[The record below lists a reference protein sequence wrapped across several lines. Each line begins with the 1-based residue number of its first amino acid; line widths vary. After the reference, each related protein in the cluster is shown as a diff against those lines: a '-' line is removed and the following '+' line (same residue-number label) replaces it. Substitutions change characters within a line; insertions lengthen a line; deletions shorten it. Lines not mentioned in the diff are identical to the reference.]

1 MTVNRWLRKNG
12 EHPFLMGILNV
23 TPDSFSDG
31 GRYLSRAEA
40 VKRAFGLADEGADIL
55 DIGGESTRPGSDPVS
70 SREEIERIIPV
81 LKEIAPSLGIPI
93 SVDTSK
99 PDVADAALRA
109 GANILNDVCGLSDPK
124 MIMLAIDNDVPA
136 IIMHMHGTP
145 KTMAVDLMEGDAK
158 EQIRT
163 YLEIRGDEVLEAGM
177 RKENIILDP
186 GIGFG
191 KTPQQDMDILLD
203 PGYFSD
209 KYPVLIGPSRKRF
222 LSFGFPELGKDEATV
237 AASLTASKNG
247 ADIIR
252 VHNVAEV
259 NKALDNIRIR

>member
-1 MTVNRWLRKNG
+1 MMIVDRRLRKNG
-12 EHPFLMGILNV
+12 ERPFLMGILNV

-31 GRYLSRAEA
+31 GRYLTKGEVVR
-40 VKRAFGLADEGADIL
+40 RAFELVDEGADIL
-55 DIGGESTRPGSDPVS
+55 DIGGESTRPGSDPIS
-70 SREEIERIIPV
+70 LKEEIERIIPV
-81 LKEIAPSLGIPI
+81 LNEIAPSLGIPI

-99 PDVADAALRA
+99 PDVAEAALKA

-124 MIMLAIDNDVPA
+124 MMRIAIDNDVPA
-136 IIMHMHGTP
+136 IIMHMYGTP

-163 YLEIRGDEVLEAGM
+163 YFRIRVDEALEAGM

-191 KTPQQDMDILLD
+191 KTSQQDMDILLD
-203 PGYFSD
+203 PGYFSNG
-209 KYPVLIGPSRKRF
+209 YPVLIGPSRKRF
-222 LSFGFPELGKDEATV
+222 LSFGFPELGKDEATI
-237 AASLTASKNG
+237 AASLITSKNG
-247 ADIIR
+247 ADIVR

-259 NKALDNIRIR
+259 SRAFNKV